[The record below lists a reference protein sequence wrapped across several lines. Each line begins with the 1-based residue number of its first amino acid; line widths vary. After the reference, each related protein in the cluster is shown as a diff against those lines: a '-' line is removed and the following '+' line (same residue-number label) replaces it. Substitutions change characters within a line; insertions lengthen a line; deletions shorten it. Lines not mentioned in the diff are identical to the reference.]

1 MKSKIL
7 LLLIVS
13 ALFISCTNY
22 GKKISKNKTV
32 IYYTDG
38 ATVEEA
44 QKLLDY
50 LVESVFTDGNGK
62 SVQLVK
68 DEETNNLI
76 FKMVVGE
83 DVYNSTDY
91 DNVFSVFPA
100 NLSKAFN
107 GAPIDVHITDDS
119 FETKKIFL
127 FKDSQES
134 IMALK
139 TEVRYT
145 AEITKEEAQRLVEYL
160 IKEEFADNETP
171 KTVLLDKDGEVYQFK
186 MVVGDSNV
194 TEETTLLLK
203 EFGVSLSNDVFN
215 NSEVEMHACDDNL
228 KSIKVV
234 KQ

>member
-1 MKSKIL
+1 MKTKL
-7 LLLIVS
+7 LLFATLLFLIT
-13 ALFISCTNY
+13 SCTGY
-22 GKKISKNKTV
+22 GEKISKNKTEV
-32 IYYTDG
+32 YYTDG

-50 LVESVFTDGNGK
+50 LVESVFTDGNKK
-62 SVQLVK
+62 SVQLSK
-68 DEETNNLI
+68 DKETNNLI

-91 DNVFSVFPA
+91 DNVFLVFPS
-100 NLSKAFN
+100 NLSKAFD
-107 GAPIDVHITDDS
+107 GAPIDVHITGDT
-119 FETKKIFL
+119 FNTKKIFL
-127 FKDSQES
+127 FKDSHKS

-145 AEITKEEAQRLVEYL
+145 AAITEEEAQRLADYL

-186 MVVGDSNV
+186 MVVGDTNV
-194 TEETTLLLK
+194 TEETTILLK

-215 NSEVEMHACDDNL
+215 NSKVEMHACDDNL
-228 KSIKVV
+228 KSVKVV